1 MKTKLLIDADYF
13 LYRSANAAEEEHEYD
28 HDFCVIVGNF
38 KRGKQIFEQ
47 EIKVLTKRFDSD
59 DILLTFTDGYNFRKD
74 VDPDYKGHRVRRK
87 PCGYRRLK
95 DWACSTWDSR
105 STYGLEADD
114 VLGIAATSGE
124 FNNFVLISPD
134 KDMEQIPCRLY
145 NLKEEFTQTPEAA
158 ERKLWMQTLT
168 GDSTDGYQGI
178 PGIGPKKAEQI
189 LDKIEDSYADTV
201 LQAYLENGQT
211 EEDFYRNLRLAR
223 ILQASDIDPD
233 TNTVILYEPFQ

>member
-1 MKTKLLIDADYF
+1 
-13 LYRSANAAEEEHEYD
+13 
-28 HDFCVIVGNF
+28 
-38 KRGKQIFEQ
+38 
-47 EIKVLTKRFDSD
+47 
-59 DILLTFTDGYNFRKD
+59 
-74 VDPDYKGHRVRRK
+74 VRRK